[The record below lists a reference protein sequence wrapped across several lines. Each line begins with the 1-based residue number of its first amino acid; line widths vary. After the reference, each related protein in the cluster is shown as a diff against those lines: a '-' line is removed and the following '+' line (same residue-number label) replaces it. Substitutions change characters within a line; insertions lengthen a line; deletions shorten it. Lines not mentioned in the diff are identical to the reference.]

1 MYIVKLISGI
11 LAILLLSSCNMI
23 QNNEGVITEFVIKIP
38 QEPNCPSLGFKI
50 TSNKLS
56 FRKIM
61 NSANNYKIEIKGAFF
76 SDSLFS
82 MVDPI
87 LKSYKIDTL
96 VITSRS
102 CYFNNTTQHELDSI
116 ASITLKNISI
126 VFSGHK
132 TKWVFKSK
140 V

>member
-1 MYIVKLISGI
+1 MFKVRLISGI
-11 LAILLLSSCNMI
+11 LVILLLGSCNMI

-50 TSNKLS
+50 TSSKPS
-56 FRKIM
+56 FREIL
-61 NSANNYKIEIKGAFF
+61 NTANNYKIEIEGAFF
-76 SDSLFS
+76 NDSLFS

-96 VITSRS
+96 VITTRS
-102 CYFNNTTQHELDSI
+102 CYFNNATQHELDSI
-116 ASITLKNISI
+116 ASITLKEISI

-132 TKWVFKSK
+132 TKWIFKSK